1 MRKKV
6 ISILLTAAMAVTLF
20 AGCGDE
26 KSADSQ
32 GNQSSGDAKTVTM
45 MSWYS
50 EDQMDD
56 VIDAIEKKLGGE
68 YKIDYTY
75 VTNSDYNNV
84 LSTQLA
90 AGEGPDIIADG
101 ANFPARIKAGNVKDI
116 TDAVLASSREAVT
129 LCFTMFGIV
138 AFWSGLMEVAV
149 DAGIMKGM
157 TKLLKPVMGF
167 LFPKIPKEHPALT
180 SISANF
186 VANILGLGWAATP
199 AGLRAMSE
207 LAHLE
212 EERGKLT
219 DVASDEMC
227 TFLVINISSLQL
239 IPVNI
244 IAYRSQYGSV
254 NPAGI
259 IAPAI
264 LATLTG
270 TLVAVFFCKW
280 KTKAV
285 KHQFCACKTRDFH
298 A

>member
-1 MRKKV
+1 MMNYLWGGM
-6 ISILLTAAMAVTLF
+6 LLTGIVY
-20 AGCGDE
+20 G
-26 KSADSQ
+26 
-32 GNQSSGDAKTVTM
+32 
-45 MSWYS
+45 
-50 EDQMDD
+50 
-56 VIDAIEKKLGGE
+56 
-68 YKIDYTY
+68 
-75 VTNSDYNNV
+75 V
-84 LSTQLA
+84 LT
-90 AGEGPDIIADG
+90 
-101 ANFPARIKAGNVKDI
+101 GNVKVI

>member
-1 MRKKV
+1 MNYLWGGM
-6 ISILLTAAMAVTLF
+6 LLTGIVY
-20 AGCGDE
+20 G
-26 KSADSQ
+26 
-32 GNQSSGDAKTVTM
+32 
-45 MSWYS
+45 
-50 EDQMDD
+50 
-56 VIDAIEKKLGGE
+56 
-68 YKIDYTY
+68 
-75 VTNSDYNNV
+75 V
-84 LSTQLA
+84 LT
-90 AGEGPDIIADG
+90 
-101 ANFPARIKAGNVKDI
+101 GNVKAI

-264 LATLTG
+264 LATLVG

-280 KTKAV
+280 KTKL
-285 KHQFCACKTRDFH
+285 
-298 A
+298 

>member
-1 MRKKV
+1 MNYLWGGM
-6 ISILLTAAMAVTLF
+6 LLTGIVY
-20 AGCGDE
+20 G
-26 KSADSQ
+26 
-32 GNQSSGDAKTVTM
+32 
-45 MSWYS
+45 
-50 EDQMDD
+50 
-56 VIDAIEKKLGGE
+56 
-68 YKIDYTY
+68 
-75 VTNSDYNNV
+75 V
-84 LSTQLA
+84 LT
-90 AGEGPDIIADG
+90 
-101 ANFPARIKAGNVKDI
+101 GNVKEI
-116 TDAVLASSREAVT
+116 TDAVLASSREAIT

-157 TKLLKPVMGF
+157 TKLLKPVIGF
-167 LFPKIPKEHPALT
+167 LFPKIPKDHPALT

-264 LATLTG
+264 LATLVG

-280 KTKAV
+280 KTR
-285 KHQFCACKTRDFH
+285 FINL
-298 A
+298 

>member
-1 MRKKV
+1 MNYLWGGM
-6 ISILLTAAMAVTLF
+6 LLTGIVY
-20 AGCGDE
+20 G
-26 KSADSQ
+26 
-32 GNQSSGDAKTVTM
+32 
-45 MSWYS
+45 
-50 EDQMDD
+50 
-56 VIDAIEKKLGGE
+56 
-68 YKIDYTY
+68 
-75 VTNSDYNNV
+75 V
-84 LSTQLA
+84 LT
-90 AGEGPDIIADG
+90 
-101 ANFPARIKAGNVKDI
+101 GNVKAI

-264 LATLTG
+264 LATLVG

-285 KHQFCACKTRDFH
+285 KHRF
-298 A
+298 

>member
-1 MRKKV
+1 MMNYLWGGM
-6 ISILLTAAMAVTLF
+6 LLTGIVY
-20 AGCGDE
+20 G
-26 KSADSQ
+26 
-32 GNQSSGDAKTVTM
+32 
-45 MSWYS
+45 
-50 EDQMDD
+50 
-56 VIDAIEKKLGGE
+56 
-68 YKIDYTY
+68 
-75 VTNSDYNNV
+75 V
-84 LSTQLA
+84 LT
-90 AGEGPDIIADG
+90 
-101 ANFPARIKAGNVKDI
+101 GNVKAI
-116 TDAVLASSREAVT
+116 TDAVLASSREAIT

-157 TKLLKPVMGF
+157 TKLLKPVMSF
-167 LFPKIPKEHPALT
+167 LFPKIPKDHPALT

-227 TFLVINISSLQL
+227 TFLVVNISSLQL

-264 LATLTG
+264 LATLVG

-285 KHQFCACKTRDFH
+285 KHRF
-298 A
+298 

>member
-1 MRKKV
+1 MNYLWGGM
-6 ISILLTAAMAVTLF
+6 LLTGIVY
-20 AGCGDE
+20 G
-26 KSADSQ
+26 
-32 GNQSSGDAKTVTM
+32 
-45 MSWYS
+45 
-50 EDQMDD
+50 
-56 VIDAIEKKLGGE
+56 
-68 YKIDYTY
+68 
-75 VTNSDYNNV
+75 V
-84 LSTQLA
+84 LT
-90 AGEGPDIIADG
+90 
-101 ANFPARIKAGNVKDI
+101 GNVKAI

-157 TKLLKPVMGF
+157 TKLLKPVMSF
-167 LFPKIPKEHPALT
+167 LFPNIPKDHPALT

-264 LATLTG
+264 LATLVG

-285 KHQFCACKTRDFH
+285 KHRF
-298 A
+298 

>member
-1 MRKKV
+1 MNYLWGGM
-6 ISILLTAAMAVTLF
+6 LLTGIVY
-20 AGCGDE
+20 G
-26 KSADSQ
+26 
-32 GNQSSGDAKTVTM
+32 
-45 MSWYS
+45 
-50 EDQMDD
+50 
-56 VIDAIEKKLGGE
+56 
-68 YKIDYTY
+68 
-75 VTNSDYNNV
+75 V
-84 LSTQLA
+84 LT
-90 AGEGPDIIADG
+90 
-101 ANFPARIKAGNVKDI
+101 GNVKAI

-167 LFPKIPKEHPALT
+167 LFPQIPKDHPALT

-254 NPAGI
+254 NPAAI

-264 LATLTG
+264 LATFVG

-280 KTKAV
+280 KTR
-285 KHQFCACKTRDFH
+285 FINL
-298 A
+298 

>member
-1 MRKKV
+1 MNYLWGGM
-6 ISILLTAAMAVTLF
+6 LLTGIVY
-20 AGCGDE
+20 G
-26 KSADSQ
+26 
-32 GNQSSGDAKTVTM
+32 
-45 MSWYS
+45 
-50 EDQMDD
+50 
-56 VIDAIEKKLGGE
+56 
-68 YKIDYTY
+68 
-75 VTNSDYNNV
+75 V
-84 LSTQLA
+84 LT
-90 AGEGPDIIADG
+90 
-101 ANFPARIKAGNVKDI
+101 GNVKAI
-116 TDAVLASSREAVT
+116 TDAVLASSREAIT

-157 TKLLKPVMGF
+157 TKLLKPVMSF
-167 LFPKIPKEHPALT
+167 LFPNIPKDHPALT

-219 DVASDEMC
+219 DAASDEMC

-264 LATLTG
+264 LATFVG

-285 KHQFCACKTRDFH
+285 KHRF
-298 A
+298 

>member
-1 MRKKV
+1 MMNYLWGGM
-6 ISILLTAAMAVTLF
+6 LLTGIVY
-20 AGCGDE
+20 G
-26 KSADSQ
+26 
-32 GNQSSGDAKTVTM
+32 
-45 MSWYS
+45 
-50 EDQMDD
+50 
-56 VIDAIEKKLGGE
+56 
-68 YKIDYTY
+68 
-75 VTNSDYNNV
+75 V
-84 LSTQLA
+84 LT
-90 AGEGPDIIADG
+90 
-101 ANFPARIKAGNVKDI
+101 GNVKDI
-116 TDAVLASSREAVT
+116 TDAVLASSREAIT

-157 TKLLKPVMGF
+157 TRLLKPVMGF
-167 LFPKIPKEHPALT
+167 LFPKIPKDHPALT

-264 LATLTG
+264 LATLVG

-280 KTKAV
+280 KTKV
-285 KHQFCACKTRDFH
+285 INS
-298 A
+298 

>member
-1 MRKKV
+1 MMNYLWGGM
-6 ISILLTAAMAVTLF
+6 LLTGIVY
-20 AGCGDE
+20 G
-26 KSADSQ
+26 
-32 GNQSSGDAKTVTM
+32 
-45 MSWYS
+45 
-50 EDQMDD
+50 
-56 VIDAIEKKLGGE
+56 
-68 YKIDYTY
+68 
-75 VTNSDYNNV
+75 V
-84 LSTQLA
+84 LT
-90 AGEGPDIIADG
+90 
-101 ANFPARIKAGNVKDI
+101 GNVKDI
-116 TDAVLASSREAVT
+116 TDAVLASSREAIT
-129 LCFTMFGIV
+129 LCFTMLGIV

-157 TKLLKPVMGF
+157 TRLLKPVMGY
-167 LFPKIPKEHPALT
+167 LFPKIPKDHPALT

-212 EERGKLT
+212 KERGKLT

-244 IAYRSQYGSV
+244 IAYRSQYGSA
-254 NPAGI
+254 NPAAI

-264 LATLTG
+264 LATLVG

-280 KTKAV
+280 KTR
-285 KHQFCACKTRDFH
+285 FINS
-298 A
+298 